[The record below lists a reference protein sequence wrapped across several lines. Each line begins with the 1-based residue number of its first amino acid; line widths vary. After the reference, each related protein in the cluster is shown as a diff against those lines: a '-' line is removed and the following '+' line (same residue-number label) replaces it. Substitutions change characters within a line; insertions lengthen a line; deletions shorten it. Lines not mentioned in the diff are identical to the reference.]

1 MSDLSNSLINATY
14 KKLLQVAQ
22 STNTGVDTSLTNIQS
37 GDGTNTAIK
46 IATSA
51 VKVEGTFGV
60 SGNTSVVGDLQ
71 VTDKVCASS
80 FLVMVLI

>member
-14 KKLLQVAQ
+14 KKLLQVDT
-22 STNTGVDTSLTNIQS
+22 SGNTGVDASLTNVQT

-51 VKVEGTFGV
+51 VKIAGKLGIENDQNPTFC
-60 SGNTSVVGDLQ
+60 T
-71 VTDKVCASS
+71 KYY
-80 FLVMVLI
+80 